1 MALASLSLIVIAAI
15 IAMTVRSS
23 SVSVAN
29 LGTLTSTGPERALY
43 ERFFARSRRYRLAGA
58 IVGWTLALLIAT
70 IAADLGQ
77 DDGWSLDLT
86 LVASVA
92 LGGSVAGSI
101 VAEVFRFRRPNAT
114 RIVSLDVRTPHDY
127 DDAVSLERE
136 RAVAAAAIA
145 AVALS
150 AVLDAAAVGVVAL
163 AAIVVALRGIRR
175 WSVTRIALR
184 PRPALPAELA
194 AADDDIRRM
203 AASVGLGRPV
213 VTLELIVVS
222 WQYRLLT
229 PGLTILNWATIACL
243 VVAFVWWRRN
253 RSFGM
258 TETARRVGLQPS
270 GARVVSLV
278 LAGVGILALITI
290 TLRIAT

>member
-1 MALASLSLIVIAAI
+1 MAFASLSLLAVIAI
-15 IAMTVRSS
+15 IAMAVRSS

-29 LGTLTSTGPERALY
+29 LGVLASDGPDRVLY

-58 IVGWTLALLIAT
+58 IVGWTVALLVAL

-92 LGGSVAGSI
+92 LAGSVAGSI
-101 VAEVFRFRRPNAT
+101 VAEVFRFRRPRAT
-114 RIVSLDVRTPHDY
+114 RTVSLDVRTPDAY
-127 DDAVSLERE
+127 DDEVSLGRE
-136 RAVAAAAIA
+136 RAVAGAATAAIA
-145 AVALS
+145 LAAILDTAAL
-150 AVLDAAAVGVVAL
+150 GVVAL
-163 AAIVVALRGIRR
+163 AALVVALRQIRR

-184 PRPALPAELA
+184 PRPALSAELA
-194 AADDDIRRM
+194 AADDHIRRL
-203 AASVGLGRPV
+203 AASVGLGRPI

-222 WQYRLLT
+222 WQFRLLT
-229 PGLTILNWATIACL
+229 PRLDILNWATIACL

-258 TETARRVGLQPS
+258 TETARRGGLQPS

-278 LAGVGILALITI
+278 LAGAGVLALLTI
-290 TLRIAT
+290 ALRIAT

>member
-1 MALASLSLIVIAAI
+1 
-15 IAMTVRSS
+15 
-23 SVSVAN
+23 VSVAN
-29 LGTLTSTGPERALY
+29 LGTLASSGPDRALY
-43 ERFFARSRRYRLAGA
+43 ERFFARSRRFRLAGA
-58 IVGWTLALLIAT
+58 IVGWTVALLIAA
-70 IAADLGQ
+70 IVADLGP
-77 DDGWSLDLT
+77 DDGWTLDLT

-101 VAEVFRFRRPNAT
+101 LAEVFRFRRPRAT
-114 RIVSLDVRTPHDY
+114 RTVSLDVRAPDDY
-127 DDAVSLERE
+127 DDEVSRGRE
-136 RAVAAAAIA
+136 QAVAAAAIA
-145 AVALS
+145 AVALA
-150 AVLDAAAVGVVAL
+150 AVLDTAALGVLTLAMIVA
-163 AAIVVALRGIRR
+163 ALRGIRK

-184 PRPALPAELA
+184 PRPALSAELA
-194 AADDDIRRM
+194 AADDHIRRM

-222 WQYRLLT
+222 WQFRLLT
-229 PGLTILNWATIACL
+229 PALDVLNWVTIACL

-278 LAGVGILALITI
+278 LAGVGILALLTI